1 MSHPTAK
8 PQNHKTIKPLYIIGL
23 LAILLHG
30 CGKFLEEYS
39 QDTDYVRTWKDL
51 DELLIGDCYLPV
63 KDSHFLNLTN
73 NIGSWLHLLADE
85 VEECQ
90 TSYANLAYG
99 DHRERSF
106 GYFTWQ
112 QRVGQNESYT
122 DYYPENEAWT
132 KIYYCINVA
141 NNILSSV
148 NDVPQSSEVDQLGV
162 HKVKG
167 EAYFLRAF
175 YYFWLANLYSKPYN
189 PATASTDLCIPL
201 KTSDVVEDRKFSRQT
216 VAEVYAQILSDLTEA
231 ETHLSQYK
239 TEKVSIYRADSTACH
254 LLQSRVYLYMQN
266 WQKAAEYA
274 QKTMTE
280 HPALQ
285 DLNVTTGKF
294 SVKDNVENLFSMGGN
309 DVPCI
314 FDYVHQS
321 FSVSRELYAAYTASD
336 LRKRQ
341 WYWQKGN
348 FVGPIRTKVNTMYF
362 SYDATSSDFYSK
374 AYAETQAQQEVS
386 GLFLLRSAEAYLNY
400 AEAEAYLGHE
410 TEAQNAL
417 NTLRKNRISTSANT
431 QITATGSELI
441 NAIRRERRLELALE
455 GHRWFDL
462 RRYMVCAVQPESISI
477 THEWTYYTSHT
488 STKMTE
494 RHRFVLEE
502 NDAAY
507 TLPIPQEAIVFN
519 TGMEN
524 NIRPWRE
531 YTVVK

>member
-1 MSHPTAK
+1 MKHRFF
-8 PQNHKTIKPLYIIGL
+8 ILYSSFFILTL
-23 LAILLHG
+23 LCG

-63 KDSHFLNLTN
+63 KDSHFLNQTE

-90 TSYANLAYG
+90 SSYANNQANG
-99 DHRERSF
+99 DRRERSF

-122 DYYPENEAWT
+122 DYFTENEAWT

-148 NDVPQSSEVDQLGV
+148 NDVPQSNETEQQGV

-167 EAYFLRAF
+167 EAHFLRAF
-175 YYFWLANLYSKPYN
+175 YYFWLANLYGKPYN
-189 PATASTDLCIPL
+189 PETAATDPCVPL
-201 KTSDVVEDRKFSRQT
+201 KISDVVEDRKFGRQS
-216 VAEVYAQILSDLTEA
+216 VAEIYAQILSDLDNA
-231 ETHLSQYK
+231 EYHLSQYK
-239 TEKVSIYRADSTACH
+239 TEKTSIYRADATACH

-274 QKTMTE
+274 RKVMME
-280 HPALQ
+280 HPALVN
-285 DLNVTTGKF
+285 LNVTTGKF
-294 SVKDNVENLFSMGGN
+294 SVKDNEENLFSMGGN

-314 FDYVHQS
+314 FDYIYQS
-321 FSVSRELYAAYTASD
+321 FSVSSELYAAYSPSD
-336 LRKRQ
+336 LRKSQ
-341 WYWQKGN
+341 WYWQKGH
-348 FVGPIRTKVNTMYF
+348 FVGPIRTKVNTTYF
-362 SYDATSSDFYSK
+362 SYDATASDFYSR
-374 AYAETQAQQEVS
+374 AYSEIQSQQEVS
-386 GLFLLRSAEAYLNY
+386 GLFLLRSAEAYLND
-400 AEAEAYLGHE
+400 AEAEAYMGNE

-417 NTLRKNRISTSANT
+417 NTLRQNRINASTNT
-431 QITATGSELI
+431 PITLTGSELI
-441 NAIRRERRLELALE
+441 SAIRRERRLELALE

-462 RRYMVCAVQPESISI
+462 RRYQVCTVQPESISI
-477 THEWTYYTSHT
+477 THEWTYYSSHT

-507 TLPIPQEAIVFN
+507 TLPIPQEVITFN

-531 YTVVK
+531 YTVVQ